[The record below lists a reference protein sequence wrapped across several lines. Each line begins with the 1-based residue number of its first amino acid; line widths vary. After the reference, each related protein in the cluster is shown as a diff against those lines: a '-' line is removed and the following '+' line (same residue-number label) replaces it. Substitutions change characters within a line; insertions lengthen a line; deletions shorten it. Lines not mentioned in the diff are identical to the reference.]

1 MMKKF
6 LTGVLALALS
16 GALAVPV
23 LADTTV
29 KPGEDGDPSP
39 PAGTTKVSFHVDP
52 AYTVTIPEDVAVV
65 FHAAST
71 PFGQVALT
79 KAQLEPG
86 YGVQVALSASGALK
100 NTKDAAK
107 TIPYTVNS
115 EEGVFTSVWY
125 EAAGQSTALTIDISE
140 EAWNAAYA
148 GAYSDTVTFTVSYG
162 KTAEA
167 E

>member
-1 MMKKF
+1 MKKRNF
-6 LTGVLALALS
+6 MALGAALTVCLAMS
-16 GALAVPV
+16 WTV
-23 LADTTV
+23 LADSNVVDQDSADQTVDAAITTNV
-29 KPGEDGDPSP
+29 Q
-39 PAGTTKVSFHVDP
+39 P

-107 TIPYTVNS
+107 TIPYTVNG